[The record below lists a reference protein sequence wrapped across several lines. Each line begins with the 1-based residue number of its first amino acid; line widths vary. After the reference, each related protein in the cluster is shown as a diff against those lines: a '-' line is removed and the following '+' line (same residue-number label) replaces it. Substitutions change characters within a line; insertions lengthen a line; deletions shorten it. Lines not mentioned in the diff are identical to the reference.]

1 MLTPS
6 GVFLINRESQFC
18 TVSFVVVVQPKR
30 RGPKRK
36 LALFLGF
43 LALATW
49 SGQCFYGIG
58 VATGAGVRFAPLP
71 CACFGSQQ
79 QFQCVRKR
87 QIPIVFFWFVSSA
100 FMNKPFQHALHGHSW
115 LGCVC
120 AHDFNFSP
128 DSLKIL
134 IPSNFFHL

>member
-1 MLTPS
+1 MTP
-6 GVFLINRESQFC
+6 E
-18 TVSFVVVVQPKR
+18 R

-58 VATGAGVRFAPLP
+58 VATGAGVRFARLP
-71 CACFGSQQ
+71 CVCFGSQQ

-120 AHDFNFSP
+120 AHVVPFSLYFSTCLLCWQTQAVQVAGH
-128 DSLKIL
+128 SLL
-134 IPSNFFHL
+134 GTQCDQVTSSSVT